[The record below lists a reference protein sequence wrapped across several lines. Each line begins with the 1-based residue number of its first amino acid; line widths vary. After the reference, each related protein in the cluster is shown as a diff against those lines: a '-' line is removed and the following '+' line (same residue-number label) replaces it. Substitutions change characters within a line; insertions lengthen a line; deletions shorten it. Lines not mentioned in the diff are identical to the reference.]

1 MLCLLNLKYV
11 IYESLNFIDL
21 FYAVL
26 MSFKVKINKAGVI
39 ECVFLKAILTL
50 N

>member
-1 MLCLLNLKYV
+1 MLYMKC
-11 IYESLNFIDL
+11 LNFMDL

-26 MSFKVKINKAGVI
+26 MSFKVKINKTGVI

-50 N
+50 NSQLSKSN